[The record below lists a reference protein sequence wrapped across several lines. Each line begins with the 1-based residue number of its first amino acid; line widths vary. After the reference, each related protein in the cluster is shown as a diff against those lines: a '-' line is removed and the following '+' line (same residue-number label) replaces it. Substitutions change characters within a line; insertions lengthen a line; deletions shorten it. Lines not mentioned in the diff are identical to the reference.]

1 MTAIAFIFLVVA
13 LVTGLL
19 GFGGLVAAAALA
31 QAMSFLFLAMFLAL
45 VIVGWTDRA
54 P

>member
-1 MTAIAFIFLVVA
+1 MA
-13 LVTGLL
+13 L
-19 GFGGLVAAAALA
+19 
-31 QAMSFLFLAMFLAL
+31 SFLFLAMFLAL